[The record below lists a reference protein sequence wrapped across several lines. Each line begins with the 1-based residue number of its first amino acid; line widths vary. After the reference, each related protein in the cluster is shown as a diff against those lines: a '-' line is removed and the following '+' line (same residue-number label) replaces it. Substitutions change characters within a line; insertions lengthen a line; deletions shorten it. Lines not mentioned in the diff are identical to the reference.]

1 MPQVLSNTIYDTAQ
15 VIGSLLTEDDEPLD
29 NLFSAKQQRLL
40 VESLY
45 TSWKPIDRETGEKR
59 SFFADANVGL
69 YFAVHQPP
77 LVPDMFVSLD
87 VLMPADLDL
96 NAHRSYFVWEFG
108 KVPDVAVEIVS
119 NRKGDELSRK
129 LLDYARIGVTYY
141 VVLDPFKQLSENTL
155 QIYELGFGKR
165 LRLKNDAVLT
175 EAGLEARLW
184 HGEYEG
190 LSGEW
195 LRWYDTNGNLILTGK
210 ETAEKMAQ
218 KLRELGID
226 F

>member
-1 MPQVLSNTIYDTAQ
+1 MPQILSNTIYDTAQ

>member
-1 MPQVLSNTIYDTAQ
+1 MPQTLSNLAFDTTE
-15 VIGSLLTEDDEPLD
+15 VIGNLVTEDDEPLD
-29 NLFSAKQQRLL
+29 IFSGKQQRLL

-45 TSWKPIDRETGEKR
+45 SSWKPIDMESGKKR
-59 SFFADANVGL
+59 VFLVAANVGL

-77 LVPDMFVSLD
+77 LVPDMFISLD
-87 VLMPADLDL
+87 VEMPSNLDL

-119 NRKGDELSRK
+119 NRKGDELTRK
-129 LLDYARIGVTYY
+129 LQDYARIGVTYY
-141 VVLDPFKQLSENTL
+141 VVLDPFGNLGENIL
-155 QIYELGFGKR
+155 QVYELGFGKR
-165 LRLKNDAVLT
+165 LRPKSDAILT

-184 HGEYEG
+184 HGEFEG
-190 LSGEW
+190 LTGEW
-195 LRWYDTNGNLILTGK
+195 LRWYDADGNLILTGK

-218 KLRELGID
+218 KLREMGID

>member
-1 MPQVLSNTIYDTAQ
+1 MPQILSNISYDATQ

-45 TSWKPIDRETGEKR
+45 SSWNPINPETGEKR
-59 SFFADANVGL
+59 IFFADANVGL

-77 LVPDMFVSLD
+77 LVPDMFISLD
-87 VLMPADLDL
+87 VAMPADLDL

-119 NRKGDELSRK
+119 NRKGDELTRK
-129 LLDYARIGVTYY
+129 MQDYARIGVTYY
-141 VVLDPFKQLSENTL
+141 VVLDPFKNLGEDIL
-155 QIYELGFGKR
+155 QVYELGFGKR
-165 LRLKNDAVLT
+165 LRLKSDAILNEVN
-175 EAGLEARLW
+175 LEARLW

-195 LRWYDTNGNLILTGK
+195 LRWYDAEGNLILTGK

-218 KLRELGID
+218 KLRELGVD

>member
-1 MPQVLSNTIYDTAQ
+1 MPQVLPNTIYDTTQ

-59 SFFADANVGL
+59 NFFADANVGL

-77 LVPDMFVSLD
+77 LVPDMFISLD
-87 VLMPADLDL
+87 VAMPADLDL

-129 LLDYARIGVTYY
+129 LQDYARIGVTYY
-141 VVLDPFKQLSENTL
+141 IVLDPFKNLGEDTL
-155 QIYELGFGKR
+155 QVYELGFGKR
-165 LRLKNDAVLT
+165 LRPKSDAVLN

-184 HGEYEG
+184 RGEYEG

-195 LRWYDTNGNLILTGK
+195 LRWYDADGNLILTGK
-210 ETAEKMAQ
+210 ESAEKMAR
-218 KLRELGID
+218 KLRELGVD